1 MSRSHKHT
9 PITGHTLAESEK
21 EDKKIWH
28 GNLRTAER
36 ELLSKIDINTSDD
49 DNLVEPHIKEVSEI
63 WDGAKDGKQ
72 YLKLDNPE
80 NIKLMRK

>member
-36 ELLSKIDINTSDD
+36 ELLSKIDINTSD
-49 DNLVEPHIKEVSEI
+49 ETKEKKKKI
-63 WDGAKDGKQ
+63 
-72 YLKLDNPE
+72 
-80 NIKLMRK
+80 